1 MQITNTDVLF
11 DEEQSTSDIGSSNST
26 LEITNKGHLN

>member
-1 MQITNTDVLF
+1 MQITNTDYLL

-26 LEITNKGHLN
+26 LVITNKGNLN